1 MITKPLESLAHT
13 PPFTKLY
20 EYELNGFENPSIGM
34 KIDLTHSISDIADR
48 KSLEQLTPARFGLLS
63 CLQSLP
69 KDLQFDDAE
78 RSLDAQD
85 QLVIEIIQVIDLL
98 LISDQGSKNLAHL
111 QQPAPVFIPEQSESD
126 LQDPLAHPPELLHYL
141 TGRSI
146 VERRIENLVL
156 SIAEGD
162 WPGERIGEQVR
173 LVRKVFAVIPYH
185 AVQVRR
191 THHEDCDCLITQ
203 VAGEL
208 QGPMCA
214 CVNAPFSE
222 HPLC

>member
-48 KSLEQLTPARFGLLS
+48 KSLEQLATPCFGLLS

-85 QLVIEIIQVIDLL
+85 QVVIEIIQIIDLL
-98 LISDQGSKNLAHL
+98 LIGDQGSKNLAHL
-111 QQPAPVFIPEQSESD
+111 QQPAPVFVRTGLPSD
-126 LQDPLAHPPELLHYL
+126 LPTA
-141 TGRSI
+141 
-146 VERRIENLVL
+146 
-156 SIAEGD
+156 
-162 WPGERIGEQVR
+162 
-173 LVRKVFAVIPYH
+173 
-185 AVQVRR
+185 
-191 THHEDCDCLITQ
+191 
-203 VAGEL
+203 
-208 QGPMCA
+208 
-214 CVNAPFSE
+214 
-222 HPLC
+222 